1 MRLPRLITLW
11 LAGAAVLLP
20 VAACSSDEP
29 AAGSAPQATTDA
41 PAEAPQEEEVNAHP
55 FTGKP
60 YEKLRPVLA
69 VKIENTAAGKPQLG
83 LKSADIVYIEQVEAG
98 LTRLMAIFSSKLPA
112 KVGPVRSARI
122 SDLHI
127 APQFGKPAFS
137 YSGAQT
143 KMLPLIAE
151 ASLFDVGDSHN
162 PGAYFRQ
169 PGRFAPPTT
178 CSPTPSSCWPRRPR
192 RARPRTSASPSA
204 TPPEGG
210 TPRKSYTVKWPAA
223 RFTFAWSEAK
233 QQWLIWQDG
242 KKDMAA
248 EGGQLGAPT
257 IVVQYTKTERSQFH
271 DKNQSY
277 TPLVHTTGKGSAI
290 VLRDG
295 KAFKAKWERESE
307 DSGTTFT
314 TMSGEPMN
322 FAPPAR
328 SGWPSPAASPS
339 FRSRRTLTNLYRYG
353 AKS

>member
-169 PGRFAPPTT
+169 PGRFAPYNLFANTKQLLAKAPK
-178 CSPTPSSCWPRRPR
+178 
-192 RARPRTSASPSA
+192 ASKA
-204 TPPEGG
+204 KDIGFTFGDAPEGG

-322 FAPPAR
+322 FAPGQVWVAL
-328 SGWPSPAASPS
+328 ASRKPVIP
-339 FRSRRTLTNLYRYG
+339 
-353 AKS
+353 

>member
-1 MRLPRLITLW
+1 MITVT

-29 AAGSAPQATTDA
+29 APGQA
-41 PAEAPQEEEVNAHP
+41 PAAASPSATVEAPVEKLHP

-60 YEKLRPVLA
+60 YQQLKPVLA

-151 ASLFDVGDSHN
+151 ASLFDVGDSRN
-162 PGAYFRQ
+162 PAAYFRQ
-169 PGRFAPPTT
+169 PGRYAPYNLFANTKGLLAKAPK
-178 CSPTPSSCWPRRPR
+178 
-192 RARPRTSASPSA
+192 ASKA
-204 TPPEGG
+204 KDIGFTFGEAPEGG
-210 TPRKSYTVKWPAA
+210 VPRKTYTVKWPAA
-223 RFTFAWSEAK
+223 TFVFGWSATKKE
-233 QQWLIWQDG
+233 WLIWQDG
-242 KKDMAA
+242 KRDMAA
-248 EGGQLGAPT
+248 EGGQLSAPT

-271 DKNQSY
+271 DKNDSY
-277 TPLVHTTGKGSAI
+277 TPLVHTTGKGKAI

-295 KAFKAKWERESE
+295 KAFKANWERESE
-307 DSGTTFT
+307 EGGTTFT
-314 TMSGEPMN
+314 TESGEPMN
-322 FAPPAR
+322 FAPGQVWVAL
-328 SGWPSPAASPS
+328 ASRKPVIP
-339 FRSRRTLTNLYRYG
+339 
-353 AKS
+353 

>member
-1 MRLPRLITLW
+1 MRLPRVITFW

-20 VAACSSDEP
+20 LSACSSDEP
-29 AAGSAPQATTDA
+29 AAGQAPQASASAA
-41 PAEAPQEEEVNAHP
+41 PSEEPEEVNAHP
-55 FTGKP
+55 FTGKE
-60 YEKLRPVLA
+60 YERLRPVLA

-143 KMLPLIAE
+143 KMLPFIAE
-151 ASLFDVGDSHN
+151 ASLFDVGDTRN

-169 PGRFAPPTT
+169 PGRFAPYNLFANTKQLLAKAPK
-178 CSPTPSSCWPRRPR
+178 
-192 RARPRTSASPSA
+192 A
-204 TPPEGG
+204 TKAKDIGFTFGDPPAEGG
-210 TPRKSYTVKWPAA
+210 VERKSYSVKWPAA
-223 RFTFAWSEAK
+223 RFTFAWSAEK
-233 QQWLIWQDG
+233 KQWLIWQDG

-257 IVVQYTKTERSQFH
+257 IVVQYTKTERSEFH

-295 KAFKAKWERESE
+295 KAYKARWERESE
-307 DSGTTFT
+307 DGGTTFT
-314 TMSGEPMN
+314 TPSGEPMN
-322 FAPPAR
+322 FAPGQVWVAL
-328 SGWPSPAASPS
+328 ASRKPVIP
-339 FRSRRTLTNLYRYG
+339 
-353 AKS
+353 